1 MGWFFED
8 RVERLTDAQLRNRTK
23 CRKKKQKIKKKIR
36 ALAKDL
42 PEDMLFMFVV
52 GIIVVFATAVI
63 TLA

>member
-36 ALAKDL
+36 GLAKDL